1 MPLID
6 ARLRLKLFA
15 PNLSIAL
22 AGNDN
27 VVLLATSETSPA
39 EFWQPRAERIGASA
53 DEFPSIKL
61 AARNLITLENIQKH
75 DRAPHL
81 VGFS

>member
-1 MPLID
+1 MALPLID

-22 AGNDN
+22 ADNDN
-27 VVLLATSETSPA
+27 VVLLATSETSPPN
-39 EFWQPRAERIGASA
+39 FRSRSASA

-61 AARNLITLENIQKH
+61 ATRNLITSENIQKH